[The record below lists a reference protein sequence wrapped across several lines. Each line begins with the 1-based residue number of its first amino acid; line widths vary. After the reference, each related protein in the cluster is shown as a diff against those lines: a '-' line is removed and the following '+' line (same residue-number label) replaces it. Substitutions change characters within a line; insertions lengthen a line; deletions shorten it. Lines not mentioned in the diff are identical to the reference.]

1 MSSNQRKEERVKKQ
15 IKSEVTSEE
24 LISYSSTVDLSR
36 GGIFISTPE
45 PLKRGSEVSL
55 SINLPEGESI
65 EVKGLVRW
73 LREDEVAD
81 GKTGMG
87 IEFIDISEKDKKKI
101 DDMIKQ

>member
-1 MSSNQRKEERVKKQ
+1 MSSDKRKEERVKKQ
-15 IKSEVTSEE
+15 IKSEVTSDE
-24 LISYSSTVDLSR
+24 LISYSSTVDLSS

-45 PLKRGSEVSL
+45 PLKSGSEVTL
-55 SINLPEGESI
+55 SIKSPEGESI

-87 IEFIDISEKDKKKI
+87 IEFVNISDTDKKKI
-101 DDMIKQ
+101 EKIIKQ

>member
-1 MSSNQRKEERVKKQ
+1 MSSDKRKEERVKKQ
-15 IKSEVTSEE
+15 IKSEVISED
-24 LISYSSTVDLSR
+24 LISLSSTVDLSK

-45 PLKRGSEVSL
+45 PLKSGSEVTL
-55 SINLPEGESI
+55 SINSPDGDSV

-87 IEFIDISEKDKKKI
+87 IEFVSISEAEKKKI
-101 DDMIKQ
+101 ENIIKQ

>member
-1 MSSNQRKEERVKKQ
+1 MSSDKRKAERVKKQ
-15 IKSEVTSEE
+15 IKSEVVSED
-24 LISYSSTVDLSR
+24 LISLSSTVDLSR

-45 PLKRGSEVSL
+45 PLESGSEVTL
-55 SINLPEGESI
+55 SINSPEGESI

-87 IEFIDISEKDKKKI
+87 IEFTDITDSDRKKI
-101 DDMIKQ
+101 EDIIKQ